1 MKKLLHL
8 VVIVVVGGENLLM
21 KNLVINFDYIII
33 FSRIEIAL
41 YFTL

>member
-8 VVIVVVGGENLLM
+8 VVIVVVGGDLLM